1 MGPKF
6 RGSQLYGFDLDH
18 DAKTRLGLAFAA
30 LEKKIKTDSP
40 VKFIFQKKKIIKIFS
55 FGAIMENFMQ
65 PEFDSVWVTGDD
77 EPHPLKHENYQNLYY
92 YYADQRRQ
100 NELKDDQSS
109 ETQGKIAFP

>member
-1 MGPKF
+1 
-6 RGSQLYGFDLDH
+6 
-18 DAKTRLGLAFAA
+18 
-30 LEKKIKTDSP
+30 
-40 VKFIFQKKKIIKIFS
+40 
-55 FGAIMENFMQ
+55 MENFMQ

-109 ETQGKIAFP
+109 ETQGKSRFPLK